1 MALPKRKHSKA
12 RRDKSRTHW
21 KLAVAS
27 ITKCPQCAEPILPH
41 RACMKCG
48 YYRGRQTIVVR
59 EKTEKAAAKA
69 S

>member
-21 KLAVAS
+21 KLVVPS
-27 ITKCPQCAEPILPH
+27 STTCTQCGWHILPH
-41 RACMKCG
+41 RVCPHCG
-48 YYRGRQTIVVR
+48 YYRGRQVVLIP
-59 EKTEKAAAKA
+59 EKKSSEQ

>member
-21 KLAVAS
+21 KLTLPTL
-27 ITKCPQCAEPILPH
+27 TKCPQCAQPILPH
-41 RACMKCG
+41 HVCAHCG
-48 YYRGRQTIVVR
+48 YYRGRQVVLVR
-59 EKTEKAAAKA
+59 EKKTEA

>member
-21 KLAVAS
+21 KLG
-27 ITKCPQCAEPILPH
+27 IPTLTKCAQCAQPIQPH
-41 RACMKCG
+41 RVCLHCG
-48 YYRGRQTIVVR
+48 YYRGRQVIVIAQKKS
-59 EKTEKAAAKA
+59 EP